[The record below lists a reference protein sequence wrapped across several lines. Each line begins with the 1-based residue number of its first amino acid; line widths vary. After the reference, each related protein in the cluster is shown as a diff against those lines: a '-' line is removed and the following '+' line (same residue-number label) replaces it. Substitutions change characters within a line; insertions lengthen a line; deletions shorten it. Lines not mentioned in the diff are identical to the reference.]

1 MESMMRE
8 LSVTEEEAASY
19 QQSVQ
24 QEAIDVA
31 LATLKIALGSA
42 MDDLKTLQMQMWSL
56 MESSQSLSPL
66 AAEAAAKLGRKVYF
80 DVVEQIWNELPFDV
94 AELVANADSLQRL
107 ENQEFSVDYVRSFIE
122 AAKPCKS

>member
-1 MESMMRE
+1 MRE
-8 LSVTEEEAASY
+8 LSVIEEEAAAY
-19 QQSVQ
+19 QRSVQ

-42 MDDLKTLQMQMWSL
+42 IDDLKTLQMQMWSL

-66 AAEAAAKLGRKVYF
+66 DAEAAAKYGRKFYF

-94 AELVANADSLQRL
+94 SELVDNADSLGRIA
-107 ENQEFSVDYVRSFIE
+107 NQEFSVDYVRNFIKE
-122 AAKPCKS
+122 VKPCKS